1 MIGKTYSAKPSEIK
15 RNWFI
20 IDAKDL
26 VLGRLSVIVANI
38 LRGKGKSIFTPH
50 MDCGDHVIITNA
62 EKIFLTG
69 KKLKN
74 KIHYWHT
81 GYPGGLKQRTAG
93 QILEGKFPERLLR
106 LSIERMITRNPL
118 GRKVLKKLY
127 IYKDNEHP
135 HTAQQ
140 PKKLDVAGANR
151 KNSKSS

>member
-15 RNWFI
+15 RDWFV

-26 VLGRLSVIVANI
+26 VLGRLSVIAANI
-38 LRGKGKSIFTPH
+38 LRGKNKPTFTPH

-81 GYPGGLKQRTAG
+81 GYPGGLKQRSAG
-93 QILEGKFPERLLR
+93 QILEGRFPERLLR
-106 LSIERMITRNPL
+106 LSIERMISRNPL

-127 IYKDNEHP
+127 IYKGDEHP
-135 HTAQQ
+135 HAAQQ
-140 PKKLDVAGANR
+140 PKKLDIANINR
-151 KNSKSS
+151 KNSKPA

>member
-15 RNWFI
+15 RSWFV
-20 IDAKDL
+20 IDATDL

-38 LRGKGKSIFTPH
+38 LRGKNKATFTPH
-50 MDCGDHVIITNA
+50 MDCGDHVIIINA
-62 EKIFLTG
+62 DKVALTG
-69 KKLKN
+69 KKIKN

-93 QILEGKFPERLLR
+93 QILESKFPERLLR
-106 LSIERMITRNPL
+106 LSIERMISRNPL

-127 IYKDNEHP
+127 IYKESEHP
-135 HTAQQ
+135 HGAQQ
-140 PKKLDVAGANR
+140 PKTLDVANINR

>member
-15 RNWFI
+15 RQWFI
-20 IDAKDL
+20 IDAQDL
-26 VLGRLSVIVANI
+26 VLGRLSVIIANT
-38 LRGKGKSIFTPH
+38 LRGKNKPMFTPH
-50 MDCGDHVIITNA
+50 MDCGDYVIVINA
-62 EKIFLTG
+62 DKVHLTG

-106 LSIERMITRNPL
+106 SSVERMISRNPL

-127 IYKDNEHP
+127 IYNGSEHP

-140 PKKLDVAGANR
+140 PKNIDVATLNR
-151 KNSKSS
+151 KNSKS